1 VAKETGFLL
10 NLSVG
15 TKYCLKKP
23 GFSTPRVQDYSCL
36 CYDILKKQILLRGES
51 MPTLTL
57 TDEQVIE
64 LAQKLPDRKKHEL
77 LKLLLMQPWE
87 SWAKLTHDGPEKARQ
102 AAAQRGKDWDG
113 MTEDER
119 EDFIDELLHED

>member
-1 VAKETGFLL
+1 MVVK
-10 NLSVG
+10 NPVSQPP
-15 TKYCLKKP
+15 C
-23 GFSTPRVQDYSCL
+23 VQDYSCL
-36 CYDILKKQILLRGES
+36 CYDVLKKQILLRGES

-119 EDFIDELLHED
+119 EEFIDELLHED

>member
-1 VAKETGFLL
+1 M
-10 NLSVG
+10 
-15 TKYCLKKP
+15 
-23 GFSTPRVQDYSCL
+23 PRL
-36 CYDILKKQILLRGES
+36 
-51 MPTLTL
+51 TFTL

-119 EDFIDELLHED
+119 EEFIDELLHED